1 MKTFYELDPV
11 AAAKVRYILF
21 DIDGTITTGGKV
33 TAAAYDAL
41 WRLHGAGYRPIPVT
55 GRPAGWCDLI
65 VRQWPVV
72 AVVGE
77 NGAFVFHISGG
88 RLCRYTH
95 PNAAPE
101 GFREKLDGI
110 LSAATQKVP
119 GCRAAKDQP
128 YRLYDLAIDFN
139 EDAPLL
145 GLEAAEKIRAL
156 CAEMGAEAKISSIHV
171 NAWFGR
177 YDKLS
182 TALSFL
188 RETGETR
195 PKERVLFLGDSPN
208 DEPMFEYFPISCG
221 VANIRRFAPKMKHL
235 PAYVAPRE
243 GAKGFADAIAH
254 FLSVCGQ
261 SAPYDA
267 E

>member
-1 MKTFYELDPV
+1 MKPIHALDP
-11 AAAKVRYILF
+11 AAVSGVRYVLF

-33 TAAAYDAL
+33 TAGAYDAI

-65 VRQWPVV
+65 VRQWPVA

-77 NGAFVFHISGG
+77 NGAFVFYYSEG
-88 RLCRYTH
+88 RLSTYAH

-101 GFREKLDGI
+101 GSRQRLDAV
-110 LSAATQKVP
+110 LRAAAQRVP

-128 YRLYDLAIDFN
+128 YRRCDLAIDFN
-139 EDAPLL
+139 EDPPHL
-145 GLEAAEKIRAL
+145 GFEAAERIRAV
-156 CAEMGAEAKISSIHV
+156 CASMGAEAKISSIHV
-171 NAWFGR
+171 NAWFGK

-182 TALSFL
+182 TTLSFL
-188 RETGETR
+188 RETGEAH
-195 PKERVLFLGDSPN
+195 PKETVFFLGDSPN

-221 VANIRRFAPKMKHL
+221 VANIRRFASSMKHL

-243 GAKGFADAIAH
+243 GAEGFADAVAH
-254 FLSVCGQ
+254 FLSVRDH
-261 SAPYDA
+261 APNA
-267 E
+267 